1 MTKKE
6 LLDRLE
12 GLEKEKGIHIE
23 GINQNSNKASIQN
36 AINCLCCSDEMLEK
50 YLIVVSLKYENIG
63 KVIEENGDFKKHSF
77 NRLYVYDTA
86 RQILA
91 DQKEEK

>member
-1 MTKKE
+1 MSKNEMLKE
-6 LLDRLE
+6 LDRLE
-12 GLEKEKGIHIE
+12 KEKEVHIE

-50 YLIVVSLKYENIG
+50 YLTVVTLKYENIG
-63 KVIEENGDFKKHSF
+63 KRIAENGDFKKHTF
-77 NRLYVYDTA
+77 NRLYVYNTA

-91 DQKEEK
+91 D